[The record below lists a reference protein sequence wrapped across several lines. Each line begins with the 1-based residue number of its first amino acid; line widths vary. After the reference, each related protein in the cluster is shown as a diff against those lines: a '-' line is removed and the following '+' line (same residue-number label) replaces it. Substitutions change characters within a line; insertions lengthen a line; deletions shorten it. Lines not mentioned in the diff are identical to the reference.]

1 MTSSLTLRQTSVT
14 SSKPAKQSPDSY
26 AKSTLTITN
35 TDAHQTICNGDA
47 ACILERIPSVAQA
60 HTDAVKNQ
68 YILRREIS
76 LMTAAELSNLI
87 KASSK
92 HEESL
97 MMTLNISSLKSLHA
111 RHLPVS
117 QSLTT
122 LPKVTFFYIRQSR
135 SENWLDRFL
144 NLVFHQ
150 IARRKLCVIT
160 WAFWKICSLAT
171 LVAIF
176 SF

>member
-1 MTSSLTLRQTSVT
+1 MMFDTQVDLGSSTCEISHDSGIPKIVSCQQEISTSSETSVTSSLTLRQTSVT

-87 KASSK
+87 KA
-92 HEESL
+92 
-97 MMTLNISSLKSLHA
+97 
-111 RHLPVS
+111 
-117 QSLTT
+117 
-122 LPKVTFFYIRQSR
+122 
-135 SENWLDRFL
+135 
-144 NLVFHQ
+144 
-150 IARRKLCVIT
+150 
-160 WAFWKICSLAT
+160 
-171 LVAIF
+171 
-176 SF
+176 

>member
-1 MTSSLTLRQTSVT
+1 MNPLAERLFTKMMFDTQVDLGSSTCEISHDSGIPKIVSCHQEISTSSETSVTSSLTLRQTSMT

-97 MMTLNISSLKSLHA
+97 MMTQYLFTEITSCETSA
-111 RHLPVS
+111 CVS
-117 QSLTT
+117 
-122 LPKVTFFYIRQSR
+122 VIDYI
-135 SENWLDRFL
+135 
-144 NLVFHQ
+144 
-150 IARRKLCVIT
+150 A
-160 WAFWKICSLAT
+160 
-171 LVAIF
+171 
-176 SF
+176 

>member
-1 MTSSLTLRQTSVT
+1 MNPLAERLFTKMMFDTQVDLGSSICEISHDSGIPKIVSCHQEISTSSETSVTSSLTLRQTSVT

-35 TDAHQTICNGDA
+35 TDA

-97 MMTLNISSLKSLHA
+97 MMTQYLFTEITSCETSA
-111 RHLPVS
+111 CVS
-117 QSLTT
+117 
-122 LPKVTFFYIRQSR
+122 VIDYI
-135 SENWLDRFL
+135 
-144 NLVFHQ
+144 
-150 IARRKLCVIT
+150 A
-160 WAFWKICSLAT
+160 
-171 LVAIF
+171 
-176 SF
+176 